1 MKTHLDE
8 RMNERMDEWIGVHM
22 TMDEQ
27 AQIDKFKKK
36 ISEEVQRHVDK
47 QPGEGVA
54 RCLDM

>member
-27 AQIDKFKKK
+27 AQIDKFKKEYLMK
-36 ISEEVQRHVDK
+36 YR
-47 QPGEGVA
+47 
-54 RCLDM
+54 DMLINNPRDRGRG